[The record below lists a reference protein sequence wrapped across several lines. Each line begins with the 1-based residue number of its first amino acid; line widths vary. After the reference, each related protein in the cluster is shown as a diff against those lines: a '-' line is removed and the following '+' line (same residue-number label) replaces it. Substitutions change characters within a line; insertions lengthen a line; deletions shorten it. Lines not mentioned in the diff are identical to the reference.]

1 MIGPLVLIA
10 LGVLLLLTNLQVVGA
25 STWLGMLEL
34 WPIVLVAVGVSL
46 LLPRDARVGR
56 SLVAVSAIVALAVGG
71 WAMSERDEPLR
82 GRSGDVGIALGG
94 ADRADVEIE
103 MGAGRL
109 ELGGGAASGEAVSG
123 TVGLGQGQRLIATGG
138 ERGDLALVRVAAEGR
153 WFRLGVNPTL
163 VEPWALG
170 VTDEVP
176 VALRVSAG
184 VGEAALDLS
193 GLELEEAR
201 VDVGV
206 GRTVVRLPD
215 AGRPR
220 VRIDGGIGESV
231 VEIPD
236 GIATRVA
243 IDTGIG
249 AATVDEAF
257 VRSGD
262 VYTSPGW
269 EDAEDRL
276 DVVIETG
283 IGAVRVLRGGDDI
296 SEDPEG

>member
-1 MIGPLVLIA
+1 MIAPLLLIA
-10 LGVLLLLTNLQVVGA
+10 VGVLLLLTNLDVIGA
-25 STWLGMLEL
+25 STWLGMVEL

-46 LLPRDARVGR
+46 LLPREARLGR
-56 SLVAVSAIVALAVGG
+56 GVVAVTAIVALAVGG
-71 WAMSERDEPLR
+71 WAMSERDQPLR
-82 GRSGDVGIALGG
+82 GRSGEVGIALGG

-103 MGAGRL
+103 VGAGRL
-109 ELGGGAASGEAVSG
+109 DLAAGADSGEAVSG
-123 TVGLGQGQRLIATGG
+123 TVGLGRGQRLVATGG

-163 VEPWALG
+163 VEPWTLA

-176 VALRVSAG
+176 VALRVSTG
-184 VGEAALDLS
+184 VGEAELDLS

-215 AGRPR
+215 SGRPR
-220 VRIDGGIGESV
+220 VRVDGGIGESV
-231 VEIPD
+231 VHIPD
-236 GIATRVA
+236 GIAARIA

-249 AATVDEAF
+249 AATVEEAF

-276 DVVIETG
+276 DVVIDTG
-283 IGAVRVLRGGDDI
+283 IGAVRVLRGD
-296 SEDPEG
+296 EDTETPAP